1 MRRYVRV
8 LLILLVAAAAGLL
21 LALERADYE
30 VSLDSVLET
39 WADLVRDV
47 DRIGLVVTQVSAARE
62 NEIGREIDRAI
73 ARRWRLLDKPD
84 LHAYIVD
91 VGSTL
96 APRVQR
102 RDIDYFFRIIDTPSV
117 NAFAIPGGG
126 IYITTGMLGLLQSEA
141 ELAAVLGH
149 EMTHV
154 DFKHCIE
161 RLQYELA
168 ARKIIGR
175 DLAVLARIG
184 YGLALVG
191 FSEQQEL
198 ESDAAGALLAA
209 GASYD
214 PFATRTVLERLA
226 VVEAQ
231 RTVAA
236 RPAHVKGSRPP
247 TSPGSK
253 SKPPTMLVEAGAS
266 LERALEQYFATHPP
280 AETRIR
286 HLQRVYERNASAWRG
301 HSFYVG
307 RANYAE
313 RTPRFRAIYAGEWR
327 YEPPH

>member
-8 LLILLVAAAAGLL
+8 LLILLVAAVAGLL

-47 DRIGLVVTQVSAARE
+47 DRIGLAVTQVSAARE
-62 NEIGREIDRAI
+62 SEIGREIDRTI

-84 LHAYIVD
+84 LHAYVAD

-126 IYITTGMLGLLQSEA
+126 IYITTGMLGFLQSEA

-149 EMTHV
+149 EMIHV

-168 ARKIIGR
+168 ARKIVGR

-184 YGLALVG
+184 YALALVG
-191 FSEQQEL
+191 FTEQQEL
-198 ESDAAGALLAA
+198 ESDAAGSLLAA

-214 PFATRTVLERLA
+214 PHAARTVLERLA
-226 VVEAQ
+226 AVEAQ
-231 RTVAA
+231 RKAAA
-236 RPAHVKGSRPP
+236 RPAHVKRSHPP

-253 SKPPTMLVEAGAS
+253 RKPPTMLAEAGAS
-266 LERALEQYFATHPP
+266 LEKVLEQYLATHPP

-286 HLQRVYERNASAWRG
+286 QLQRVYERNAGAWRG
-301 HSFYVG
+301 KSFYVG
-307 RANYAE
+307 RLNYAE
-313 RTPRFRAIYAGEWR
+313 STPRFRAIYAGEWR

>member
-1 MRRYVRV
+1 VRRYVRV

-39 WADLVRDV
+39 WADLVRDL
-47 DRIGLVVTQVSAARE
+47 DRIGLAVTQVSAARE
-62 NEIGREIDRAI
+62 SEIGREIEQVI

-84 LHAYIVD
+84 LHAYVAD

-126 IYITTGMLGLLQSEA
+126 IYITTGMLGFLRSEA

-149 EMTHV
+149 EMIHV

-214 PFATRTVLERLA
+214 PHAARTVLERLA
-226 VVEAQ
+226 VAEAQ
-231 RTVAA
+231 RKGAQLA
-236 RPAHVKGSRPP
+236 RGKGTRPP
-247 TSPGSK
+247 TTPGSET
-253 SKPPTMLVEAGAS
+253 KPSTMLAEAGAS
-266 LERALEQYFATHPP
+266 LEKALEQYFATHPP

-286 HLQRVYERNASAWRG
+286 HLQRVYDRNASAWRG
-301 HSFYVG
+301 KSFYVG
-307 RANYAE
+307 RLNYAE
-313 RTPRFRAIYAGEWR
+313 TTARSRAIYAGDWR
-327 YEPPH
+327 YEPPD

>member
-1 MRRYVRV
+1 MRRYFRV
-8 LLILLVAAAAGLL
+8 LAILLVAAAAGLL
-21 LALERADYE
+21 LVLERADYE

-62 NEIGREIDRAI
+62 IEIGREIHRGI
-73 ARRWRLLDKPD
+73 ARRWRLLDNTD
-84 LHAYIVD
+84 LHAYVVD
-91 VGSTL
+91 VGNTL

-126 IYITTGMLGLLQSEA
+126 IYITTGMLGFLQSEA
-141 ELAAVLGH
+141 ELATVLGH
-149 EMTHV
+149 EMIHV

-168 ARKIIGR
+168 ARKIVGR
-175 DLAVLARIG
+175 DLAILARIG
-184 YGLALVG
+184 YSLALVG

-198 ESDAAGALLAA
+198 EADAAGALLAA
-209 GASYD
+209 GDFYD
-214 PFATRTVLERLA
+214 PYAAQTVFVRLA
-226 VVEAQ
+226 AVEAQ
-231 RTVAA
+231 RKAA
-236 RPAHVKGSRPP
+236 AQPADAKGSRSP

-253 SKPPTMLVEAGAS
+253 GKPPTMLAEAGAS

-301 HSFYVG
+301 QSFYVG
-307 RANYAE
+307 RLNYAE
-313 RTPRFRAIYAGEWR
+313 KTARFRAIHTEEWR
-327 YEPPH
+327 QEPLR